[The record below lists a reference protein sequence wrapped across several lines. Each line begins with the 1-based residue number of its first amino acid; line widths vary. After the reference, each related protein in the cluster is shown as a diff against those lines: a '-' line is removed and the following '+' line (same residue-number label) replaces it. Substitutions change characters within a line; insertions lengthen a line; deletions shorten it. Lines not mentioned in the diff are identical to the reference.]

1 MGHAM
6 DDADNWFEG
15 DESRS
20 SSSSASSI
28 DWDKTAR
35 LICAVLLPPLGV
47 FLQTGCNKDLAIN
60 GLLTLF
66 GYIPGIIHAV
76 YVICVN

>member
-1 MGHAM
+1 MGHAV
-6 DDADNWFEG
+6 DDADTWFED
-15 DESRS
+15 DERR
-20 SSSSASSI
+20 SSASTSDF

-66 GYIPGIIHAV
+66 G
-76 YVICVN
+76 CVLQ